1 MVRLTVHH
9 KHYIGFTY
17 GIFQFLDRMGE
28 RAFGRDPTEE
38 FSVPRE
44 FGIRRGLANP
54 LIVGTFG
61 LLAKPS
67 LCLKTCGPFAER
79 QLPGSLH
86 PVEELTSMA
95 AQAMNWVLGLLAE
108 RQLPGSLR
116 PMTSMVAQAMN
127 SVTGELIAIE
137 IVIFLCGITIGW
149 AISTGRGG

>member
-1 MVRLTVHH
+1 
-9 KHYIGFTY
+9 
-17 GIFQFLDRMGE
+17 MGE

>member
-1 MVRLTVHH
+1 
-9 KHYIGFTY
+9 
-17 GIFQFLDRMGE
+17 MGE
-28 RAFGRDPTEE
+28 RAFGRDPTEK

-86 PVEELTSMA
+86 PVEELTSM
-95 AQAMNWVLGLLAE
+95 
-108 RQLPGSLR
+108 
-116 PMTSMVAQAMN
+116 VAQAMN

>member
-1 MVRLTVHH
+1 MASGGVGSLR
-9 KHYIGFTY
+9 
-17 GIFQFLDRMGE
+17 RPE
-28 RAFGRDPTEE
+28 
-38 FSVPRE
+38 
-44 FGIRRGLANP
+44 IRGANP

-67 LCLKTCGPFAER
+67 LCRKTCGPLAER
-79 QLPGSLH
+79 QLPHSLH
-86 PVEELTSMA
+86 LMEEMTSMV
-95 AQAMNWVLGLLAE
+95 AQAVNSVLGVLAE